1 MEEFPDSNF
10 SLAKAPRNLS
20 IMPTVGRCVAVLLLT
35 WAMCAAAPPGEDNFS
50 AQTSREQLKAQK
62 SLVLKMLA
70 GLLNSVDADR
80 DAFADFEDPPGRKL
94 EDEPLTLGQ
103 SPHLSPR
110 DRKTPCKNFFWKTF
124 TAC

>member
-1 MEEFPDSNF
+1 MFRTEPDSYRGANDRLNNSAVELDQQLLGRGQDKKQWRNF
-10 SLAKAPRNLS
+10 
-20 IMPTVGRCVAVLLLT
+20 LT
-35 WAMCAAAPPGEDNFS
+35 
-50 AQTSREQLKAQK
+50 EQLKAQK